1 MITVIFLQK
10 QSQGYSKIHI
20 ASTLS
25 QLKGF
30 YIMTISKFPATSR
43 RLGVVAF
50 AVLSS
55 VASSWVI
62 AQDSTTGPYIGANL
76 GTTRAQINNDSIN
89 STLSGQGFTVN
100 SRTEN
105 NRSTGYKLFGG
116 YQLNRNF
123 SVEGGYFDL
132 GRFNYAVNTTP
143 LGTFTSD
150 TRVRGLNLD
159 LVGILPF
166 NDYFSVFG
174 RVGAAYAQ
182 TRADFARTNPLLL
195 NNSPASRNDTN
206 VKVGLGMQYALTEAL
221 AVRAELERYRISDPV
236 RNRGNIDMASIGL
249 VYRFGGRVQTPVAQ
263 AFVPVVSAPPP
274 APVFVA
280 PPPPPPPPVVF
291 TPAPAPQPVYE
302 APVRPAKQG
311 RN

>member
-1 MITVIFLQK
+1 
-10 QSQGYSKIHI
+10 
-20 ASTLS
+20 
-25 QLKGF
+25 
-30 YIMTISKFPATSR
+30 MTIVKFPATGR
-43 RLGVVAF
+43 RLGLIAF
-50 AVLSS
+50 AVFST

-76 GTTRAQINNDSIN
+76 GTTRAQFNNDFIN
-89 STLSGQGFTVN
+89 STLAGQGFTVN
-100 SRTEN
+100 SGTVDN
-105 NRSTGYKLFGG
+105 SSTGFKLFGG

-123 SVEGGYFDL
+123 AVEGGYFDL
-132 GRFNYAVNTTP
+132 GRFNYRVNTTP

-150 TRVRGLNLD
+150 TQVRGLNLD

-182 TRADFARTNPLLL
+182 NRANFARTGVPSLI
-195 NNSPASRNDTN
+195 NSPTSRNDTN
-206 VKVGLGMQYALTEAL
+206 VKVGLGMQYAITEAL
-221 AVRAELERYRISDPV
+221 AVRAELERYRVSDPV

-249 VYRFGGRVQTPVAQ
+249 VYRFGAKVQTPVAQ

-280 PPPPPPPPVVF
+280 PRPAPPPPPVVVAPA
-291 TPAPAPQPVYE
+291 PAPAPQPVFE
-302 APVRPAKQG
+302 PPVRPAKQG